1 VLIFQGFG
9 TNGRVSAKGGSV
21 FEVSSA
27 DGALHETFTL
37 TGVSA
42 RRPPRQPPT
51 LRALR
56 LGHPRSACAEMTEAP
71 QRACPRFQTRRRGL
85 AGPFPVIR
93 FPAVVFNHKSLTA

>member
-1 VLIFQGFG
+1 MLIFQGFG

-42 RRPPRQPPT
+42 
-51 LRALR
+51 
-56 LGHPRSACAEMTEAP
+56 LGADDVLFR
-71 QRACPRFQTRRRGL
+71 
-85 AGPFPVIR
+85 
-93 FPAVVFNHKSLTA
+93 